1 MAILIGGE
9 PYFEQWWTEDQPEG
23 TWWRERL
30 EVFAVADFLR
40 CWELTTNLER
50 YLIEKFEVLNDLAVA
65 AKVHQ
70 YLSDSP
76 RDRRLRHACFCSIA
90 LQALANMCRRW
101 GAEHLDHLLRQ
112 HAVNDMAS
120 LQHLIAKHAEW
131 SNNIS
136 LISDCALDSVLSN
149 GHQQPDGSKGR
160 QLPWDT
166 MQLHLKEKPSSRC
179 CLPPKM
185 LSEQDAVRLAK
196 EGQR

>member
-1 MAILIGGE
+1 MLAILIGGE

-40 CWELTTNLER
+40 CWELTTNLES

-136 LISDCALDSVLSN
+136 LISDCAPSRSVSS
-149 GHQQPDGSKGR
+149 GCR
-160 QLPWDT
+160 
-166 MQLHLKEKPSSRC
+166 HLGAYAVEKPSSRC